1 MISRHTAWVVKTKY
15 LHSFAWETL
24 TR

>member
-1 MISRHTAWVVKTKY
+1 LGRHAAWVVKTKY
-15 LHSFAWETL
+15 MHSFAWETL